1 MNEIAALNAFIK
13 TLHDVR
19 ELKRALTVKLTKQ
32 GYRPSEVRQM
42 LDTSASYVTKWNKV
56 YREQGLAGL
65 RLAYQ
70 GSPGYLPPAQRQA
83 VQEWLHTQTHWE
95 VAALRAHIADRYGVV
110 YKSPQSYYDLLKAA
124 GLSRKKIPETQ
135 PQKRP
140 GTGGPETPSVGPAS
154 AGMGGG
160 VADRTAPAVLPG

>member
-1 MNEIAALNAFIK
+1 MDEIASLNAFIK

-32 GYRPSEVRQM
+32 GYRPSEVSQM

-56 YREQGLAGL
+56 YRAQGLPGL

-70 GSPGYLPPAQRQA
+70 GSPGYLSPEQRQA

-95 VAALRAHIADRYGVV
+95 VAALRTHIADRYGVV
-110 YKSPQSYYDLLKAA
+110 YKSPQSYYDLFKAA

-135 PQKRP
+135 SPQRP
-140 GTGGPETPSVGPAS
+140 GTGGAETPSLGPAS
-154 AGMGGG
+154 TSVGGG
-160 VADRTAPAVLPG
+160 VADRAAPALLSG